1 MRLRQVQAYDS
12 QYMYQAAR
20 YWRDQEWGE
29 PVLCV
34 ASGAGRSHAS
44 ALHAEA
50 GLFMTHKRGTW
61 GISCWGPVLTLS
73 RQAGARRED
82 ERGRRPPPKVSLT
95 LVSFSTTRKA
105 YERITA
111 RFAREYQAATGQ
123 PVRFRLSF
131 GGSGTQ
137 ARPARS
143 PT

>member
-1 MRLRQVQAYDS
+1 
-12 QYMYQAAR
+12 
-20 YWRDQEWGE
+20 
-29 PVLCV
+29 VLCV
-34 ASGAGRSHAS
+34 ASGATCPHAS
-44 ALHAEA
+44 ALHAEV
-50 GLFMTHKRGTW
+50 GFFRSRKRGTW
-61 GISCWGPVLTLS
+61 GITCWGLALTLL

-137 ARPARS
+137 ARPART
-143 PT
+143 PR